1 MANQAKDA
9 RPKDARPKDARP
21 KDAQHWADAT
31 AERIVRARG
40 ERDRYVLAAGI
51 TPSGTVHFGNMRE
64 IITPELVSRALRRLG
79 HAVRFIYLWDDYDRF
94 RSVPANLPGDGW
106 EGYVGVPLSE
116 IPDPYG
122 ESASYARHFAGVF
135 EEQMTRLGI
144 EPEWISQAEMYGSG
158 VYAEGV
164 RTALEH
170 RQRLR
175 ELLDQQ
181 RTAPLAADW
190 WPVEVY
196 CACGAGAV
204 GTAVA
209 GWDGAYELT
218 YRCAS
223 CDAERVAD
231 LRRGDGVKL
240 GWRVDWPMRWAHHQ
254 VDFEA
259 AGKDH
264 HTAGGSWDTAVPL
277 AREVFGIEPP
287 ATLKFDWINVRG
299 VGTMASSSGQLISV
313 ADALEVYQPEVVRYL
328 FARTR
333 PDREFEISFDL
344 DVLKT
349 YEDYDRAG
357 RVCRGTEQAS
367 AARRVREG
375 RAIEL
380 SEVQP
385 EHPSPA
391 DSTEVSYRHL
401 CSLLQIRDG
410 DIDGVL
416 DSLQDGAADRT
427 ARDRLHQ
434 RARCAWH
441 WITTHAPEGFRFR
454 LRDPG
459 APPAPV
465 SPPVA
470 AAVAD
475 LRERLA
481 CRETPDSKAVHQS
494 IYDVAAAHGMEAR
507 ELFAELY
514 RILIDKDR
522 GPRLAEFIL
531 TIGLSRIDALLAN
544 VTARDE

>member
-1 MANQAKDA
+1 MAKQSKEA
-9 RPKDARPKDARP
+9 R
-21 KDAQHWADAT
+21 HWADVT
-31 AERIVRARG
+31 AERIVRQRG

-64 IITPELVSRALRRLG
+64 IITPELVVRALRRLG
-79 HAVRFIYLWDDYDRF
+79 YGVRFIYLWDDYDRF
-94 RSVPANLPGDGW
+94 RKVPSGLPGDGW
-106 EGYVGVPLSE
+106 ERYVGVPLSE

-122 ESASYARHFAGVF
+122 AAASYAGHFAGVF
-135 EEQMTRLGI
+135 EQEMARLGI

-164 RTALEH
+164 RTALQH

-175 ELLDQQ
+175 ALLDRQ
-181 RTAPLAADW
+181 RTTPLPADW

-196 CACGAGAV
+196 CACGAGAA
-204 GTAVA
+204 GTGVA

-218 YRCAS
+218 YRCAA
-223 CDAERVAD
+223 CGAERAAD

-240 GWRVDWPMRWAHHQ
+240 GWRVDWPMRWAHHA

-264 HTAGGSWDTAVPL
+264 HTAGGSWETAAPIVG
-277 AREVFGIEPP
+277 EVFGASPP

-299 VGTMASSSGQLISV
+299 VGTMASSSGQLISP
-313 ADALEVYQPEVVRYL
+313 ADALAVYQPEVVRYL

-357 RVCRGTEQAS
+357 RICRGTEPAS
-367 AARRVREG
+367 AARRAREG

-380 SEVQP
+380 SEVDPEQP
-385 EHPSPA
+385 LPA
-391 DSTEVSYRHL
+391 EQVEVSFRHL
-401 CSLLQIRDG
+401 CSLLQIHDG
-410 DIDGVL
+410 DIDGVVR
-416 DSLQDGAADRT
+416 SLCDDAGCG
-427 ARDRLHQ
+427 RLHD
-434 RARCAWH
+434 RACCAWH

-459 APPAPV
+459 ASPVPV
-465 SPPVA
+465 SAPVA
-470 AAVAD
+470 AAVAG

-481 CRETPDSKAVHQS
+481 SGQGPAGADAPDAKALHQA
-494 IYDVAAAHGMEAR
+494 IYDVAATHGMEAR
-507 ELFAELY
+507 ELFTELY

-522 GPRLAEFIL
+522 GPRLAEFIV
-531 TIGLSRIDALLAN
+531 TIGVSRIDALLAN
-544 VTARDE
+544 VTARDD

>member
-1 MANQAKDA
+1 MAKQSKEA
-9 RPKDARPKDARP
+9 R
-21 KDAQHWADAT
+21 HWADAT
-31 AERIVRARG
+31 AERIVRQRG

-64 IITPELVSRALRRLG
+64 IITPELVARALRRLG
-79 HAVRFIYLWDDYDRF
+79 YGVRFIYLWDDYDRF

-106 EGYVGVPLSE
+106 ERYIGVPLSE

-122 ESASYARHFAGVF
+122 AAASYARHFAGLF
-135 EEQMTRLGI
+135 EAQMARLGI
-144 EPEWISQAEMYGSG
+144 EPEWISQAELYGSG

-164 RTALEH
+164 RTALQH

-175 ELLDQQ
+175 ELLDRQ
-181 RTAPLAADW
+181 RTTPLPADW

-196 CACGAGAV
+196 CACGAGAA
-204 GTAVA
+204 GTTVLS
-209 GWDGAYELT
+209 WDGACGLT
-218 YRCAS
+218 YRCAA
-223 CDAERVAD
+223 CGAERVAD

-240 GWRVDWPMRWAHHQ
+240 GWRVDWPMRWAHHR

-264 HTAGGSWDTAVPL
+264 HTAGGSWETAAPI
-277 AREVFGIEPP
+277 ASEVFGTPPP
-287 ATLKFDWINVRG
+287 ATLKYDWINVRG

-313 ADALEVYQPEVVRYL
+313 ADALEVYQPEVIRYL
-328 FARTR
+328 FARAR

-357 RVCRGTEQAS
+357 RVHRGVEPAS
-367 AARRVREG
+367 EARRAREG

-380 SEVQP
+380 SEVDP
-385 EHPSPA
+385 ERPA
-391 DSTEVSYRHL
+391 QVEPAEVSFRHL

-410 DIDGVL
+410 DVDGVVA
-416 DSLQDGAADRT
+416 SLLNGAAEGAAGGWLD
-427 ARDRLHQ
+427 H
-434 RARCAWH
+434 RARCAWQ
-441 WITTHAPEGFRFR
+441 WIRTHAPEGFRFR

-459 APPAPV
+459 APPAEV
-465 SPPVA
+465 GPPVA

-475 LRERLA
+475 LRDRLA
-481 CRETPDSKAVHQS
+481 RGASSGSEAPDAKELHQA
-494 IYDVAAAHGMEAR
+494 IYDVAAVHGLEAK
-507 ELFAELY
+507 ELFADLY

-522 GPRLAEFIL
+522 GPRLAEFIV
-531 TIGLSRIDALLAN
+531 TIGVSRIDPLLAN
-544 VTARDE
+544 VTVRDE

>member
-1 MANQAKDA
+1 MAKQSKEAH
-9 RPKDARPKDARP
+9 
-21 KDAQHWADAT
+21 HWADAT
-31 AERIVRARG
+31 AERIVRQRG

-64 IITPELVSRALRRLG
+64 IITPELVARALRRAG
-79 HAVRFIYLWDDYDRF
+79 YGVRFIYLWDDYDRF
-94 RSVPANLPGDGW
+94 RKVPANLPGAGWDGYI
-106 EGYVGVPLSE
+106 GAPLSE

-122 ESASYARHFAGVF
+122 AASSYARHFAGVF
-135 EEQMTRLGI
+135 EQQMARLGI
-144 EPEWISQAEMYGSG
+144 EPEWISQAEMYGG
-158 VYAEGV
+158 GAYAEGV
-164 RTALEH
+164 RTALRH
-170 RQRLR
+170 RRRLR
-175 ELLDQQ
+175 ELLDRQ
-181 RTAPLAADW
+181 RTTPLAADW

-196 CACGAGAV
+196 CACGAGAA
-204 GTAVA
+204 GTTVLS
-209 GWDGAYELT
+209 WDGDYGLT

-223 CDAERVAD
+223 CDSERTAD
-231 LRRGDGVKL
+231 LRSGDGVKL
-240 GWRVDWPMRWAHHQ
+240 GWRVDWPMRWAHHR

-264 HTAGGSWDTAVPL
+264 HTAGGSWETAAPI
-277 AREVFGIEPP
+277 ATEVFGTPPP

-299 VGTMASSSGQLISV
+299 VGTMASSSGQLISP
-313 ADALEVYQPEVVRYL
+313 ADALSVYQPQVVRYL

-357 RVCRGTEQAS
+357 RVRSGTEQAS
-367 AARRVREG
+367 PARRAREG

-380 SEVQP
+380 SEVDP
-385 EHPSPA
+385 ERPSPA
-391 DSTEVSYRHL
+391 EQAAVSFRHL
-401 CSLLQIRDG
+401 CSLLQIHDG
-410 DIDGVL
+410 DIDGVVK
-416 DSLQDGAADRT
+416 SLSDGA
-427 ARDRLHQ
+427 ARDRLHD

-454 LRDPG
+454 LRAPG
-459 APPAPV
+459 APPVPV

-481 CRETPDSKAVHQS
+481 SGRRPAGGDPPDAKALNQA

-531 TIGLSRIDALLAN
+531 TIGVSRIDPLLAN
-544 VTARDE
+544 VTARDEE

>member
-1 MANQAKDA
+1 MAKNSKGL
-9 RPKDARPKDARP
+9 
-21 KDAQHWADAT
+21 QHWADAT
-31 AERIVRARG
+31 AERIVRQRG

-64 IITPELVSRALRRLG
+64 IITPELVARALRRLG
-79 HAVRFIYLWDDYDRF
+79 YGVRFIYLWDDYDRF
-94 RSVPANLPGDGW
+94 RKVPTGLPGDGW
-106 EGYVGVPLSE
+106 ERYIGAPLSE

-122 ESASYARHFAGVF
+122 VAASYARHFAGVF
-135 EEQMTRLGI
+135 ERQMARLGI
-144 EPEWISQAEMYGSG
+144 EPEWISQAGMYGSG
-158 VYAEGV
+158 AYAEGV

-175 ELLDQQ
+175 EILDRQ
-181 RTAPLAADW
+181 RTTPLAADW

-196 CACGAGAV
+196 CTCGD
-204 GTAVA
+204 GTAGTTVA

-218 YRCAS
+218 YRCAT
-223 CDAERVAD
+223 CDGERTAD

-240 GWRVDWPMRWAHHQ
+240 GWRVDWPMRWAHHR

-264 HTAGGSWDTAVPL
+264 HTAGGSWETAAPI
-277 AREVFGIEPP
+277 ASEVFGTPPP

-299 VGTMASSSGQLISV
+299 VGTMASSSGQLISP
-313 ADALEVYQPEVVRYL
+313 ADALAVYQPEVVRYL

-357 RVCRGTEQAS
+357 RVGRGTEQAA
-367 AARRVREG
+367 AARRAREG

-380 SEVQP
+380 SQVDPEQP
-385 EHPSPA
+385 LPTDPV
-391 DSTEVSYRHL
+391 EVSFRHL
-401 CSLLQIRDG
+401 CSLLQIHDG
-410 DIDGVL
+410 DVDGVVR
-416 DSLQDGAADRT
+416 SLSDGADSDGADSDG
-427 ARDRLHQ
+427 ADSDDADCVRLHD

-441 WITTHAPEGFRFR
+441 WITTHAPAGFRFR

-459 APPAPV
+459 APPVPV
-465 SPPVA
+465 SAPVA
-470 AAVAD
+470 AAVAG

-481 CRETPDSKAVHQS
+481 DGASDAKAVHQAV
-494 IYDVAAAHGMEAR
+494 YDVAAAHGMEAR

-514 RILIDKDR
+514 RILIDQDR

-531 TIGLSRIDALLAN
+531 TIGVSRIDALLAN
-544 VTARDE
+544 VTVRDE

>member
-1 MANQAKDA
+1 MSKVAKGA
-9 RPKDARPKDARP
+9 V
-21 KDAQHWADAT
+21 HWADAT
-31 AERIVRARG
+31 AERIVRQRG
-40 ERDRYVLAAGI
+40 ERDCYVLAAGI

-64 IITPELVSRALRRLG
+64 IITPELIARALRRTG
-79 HAVRFIYLWDDYDRF
+79 YGVRFIYLWDDYDRF
-94 RSVPANLPGDGW
+94 RKVPTNLPGDGW
-106 EGYVGVPLSE
+106 ERYIGAPLSE

-122 ESASYARHFAGVF
+122 AAASYARHFAGVF
-135 EEQMTRLGI
+135 EEQMARLGI
-144 EPEWISQAEMYGSG
+144 EPEWISQAEMYGG
-158 VYAEGV
+158 GAYAEGV
-164 RTALEH
+164 RTALRH

-175 ELLDQQ
+175 ELLDRQ
-181 RTAPLAADW
+181 RTTPLAADW

-196 CACGAGAV
+196 CACGAGAA
-204 GTAVA
+204 GTAVLS
-209 GWDGAYELT
+209 WDGDYGLT
-218 YRCAS
+218 YRCAA
-223 CDAERVAD
+223 CDAERTAD

-240 GWRVDWPMRWAHHQ
+240 GWRVDWPMRWAHHG

-264 HTAGGSWDTAVPL
+264 HTAGGSWETAAPI
-277 AREVFGIEPP
+277 AGEVFGRPPP

-299 VGTMASSSGQLISV
+299 VGTMASSSGQLISP
-313 ADALEVYQPEVVRYL
+313 ADALAVYQPEVVRYL

-357 RVCRGTEQAS
+357 RVGRGTEP
-367 AARRVREG
+367 AAEPRRIREG

-380 SEVQP
+380 SEVDP
-385 EHPSPA
+385 DAPLPA
-391 DSTEVSYRHL
+391 GQVEVSFRHL
-401 CSLLQIRDG
+401 CSLLQIHDG
-410 DIDGVL
+410 DIEGVVASL
-416 DSLQDGAADRT
+416 LNGAAGSAAGSAAGDRLQD
-427 ARDRLHQ
+427 

-459 APPAPV
+459 APPVPV
-465 SPPVA
+465 SAPVA
-470 AAVAD
+470 AAVAG

-481 CRETPDSKAVHQS
+481 SGRGPAGGDSSDAKAVNQA

-514 RILIDKDR
+514 RVLIDQDR

-531 TIGLSRIDALLAN
+531 TIGVSRIDALLAN
-544 VTARDE
+544 VTARDG